1 MTGLQ
6 RREEIVK
13 MLKNTREP
21 MTGKLLSET
30 FSVSRQIIVQDITM
44 IKSSGTNIIST
55 NKGYQI
61 PVMEMTTRVFKVHH
75 LDEEIEDELFT
86 IVDHGG
92 QILDVFIRHK
102 VYGELRAPMNIS
114 SRLDVLGFVENIKS
128 GKSTPLKNVT
138 ANYHY
143 HTVAAPSEQVL
154 DLIEMELKKKNYL
167 AEFLDYEN

>member
-128 GKSTPLKNVT
+128 
-138 ANYHY
+138 
-143 HTVAAPSEQVL
+143 
-154 DLIEMELKKKNYL
+154 
-167 AEFLDYEN
+167 

>member
-13 MLKNTREP
+13 MLKNGREP
-21 MTGKLLSET
+21 ITGKLLSET

-55 NKGYQI
+55 NKGYLI

-92 QILDVFIRHK
+92 KILDVFIRHK

>member
-55 NKGYQI
+55 NKGYLI

-92 QILDVFIRHK
+92 KILDVFIRHK

-154 DLIEMELKKKNYL
+154 DLIEMELKKKKYL
-167 AEFLDYEN
+167 QI

>member
-1 MTGLQ
+1 
-6 RREEIVK
+6 

-55 NKGYQI
+55 NKGYLI

-92 QILDVFIRHK
+92 KILDVFIRHK

>member
-55 NKGYQI
+55 NKGYLI

-92 QILDVFIRHK
+92 KILDVFIRHK